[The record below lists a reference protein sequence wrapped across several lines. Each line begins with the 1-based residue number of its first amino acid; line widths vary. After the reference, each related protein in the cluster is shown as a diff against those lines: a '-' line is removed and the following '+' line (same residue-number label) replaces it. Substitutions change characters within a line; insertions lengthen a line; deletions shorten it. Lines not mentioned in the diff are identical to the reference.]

1 MSAHASGSCLFLP
14 PIHPRRRVW
23 PDRGRVAAAA
33 TPAVPAGCRGGPVRW
48 RGVSFF
54 ICQSQLDQNVVD
66 GRKRA
71 GQPGGGAQ
79 FLQGQVGLAGQQ
91 CPHLLAVA
99 GHDTGLATRTMVL
112 GAKIANPAALLEE
125 EWPDESQQAAAR
137 AQARE
142 AATPVPGAFV
152 GSSCTFFSMPSPHT
166 HRSVLQPARS
176 CVS

>member
-1 MSAHASGSCLFLP
+1 MTETVCHF
-14 PIHPRRRVW
+14 
-23 PDRGRVAAAA
+23 
-33 TPAVPAGCRGGPVRW
+33 AVR
-48 RGVSFF
+48 
-54 ICQSQLDQNVVD
+54 NH
-66 GRKRA
+66 
-71 GQPGGGAQ
+71 
-79 FLQGQVGLAGQQ
+79 LQAELA
-91 CPHLLAVA
+91 
-99 GHDTGLATRTMVL
+99 
-112 GAKIANPAALLEE
+112 AALLEE